1 MAVRHF
7 LVRLSFTILCGSG
20 AWAQQYTITTIAGTG
35 TAGYTGDGGSA
46 TSAELSGPVRII
58 IGPSNTIYFCDGVND
73 LVRKISSGTIST
85 FAGDGTVG
93 YTGDNAAATKAELDG
108 PTGLAFDSSG
118 NLYIADATNNVI
130 RMVSTS
136 GTITTFAGN
145 NTAGFDGDGGLA
157 VDAEIS
163 NPTAVAV
170 DKFNNVFIADAGNN
184 LIRKVSSANI
194 FTVVGGPATLLQL
207 NQPDGLVF
215 DSAGNMYIA
224 DTGNRRIVKVLSGGG
239 PIVIAG
245 TGNLGD
251 SGDGGPAVDA
261 ELGDP
266 TGVAVDAAGNVF
278 IADTLN
284 SKIRKVTPDGIIST
298 VAGDGIQAYF
308 GDKGLATN
316 AALYFPHDVTVDSS
330 GNLYIADTFNNVIRM
345 LTPEA
350 PAIFASGVVNAARF
364 RPVIA
369 PGELASIFGTS
380 FADQNAGASLPVT
393 NTLGGVSVTVNGT
406 PAPILYVTPYQVNF
420 QVPWEITGTTASVV
434 VKVNGR
440 TSPAIN
446 VPVQTAAPGL
456 FVSSTGQAAVQNSDS
471 SANTPTNPAKVGS
484 TITAYF
490 TGTGPVSPTV
500 TDGAAAPKSPPAT
513 VTSAVGATIG
523 GSAAQVSFAGL
534 TPGFV
539 GLAQMDIV
547 VPSGLATGTYPLV
560 LSVAGEVSNS
570 APISVTQ

>member
-7 LVRLSFTILCGSG
+7 LVRLSFTILCCTG

-35 TAGYTGDGGSA
+35 TAGYTGDGGAA
-46 TSAELSGPVRII
+46 TSAELKGPVRVIV
-58 IGPSNTIYFCDGVND
+58 GPSNNIYICDGIND
-73 LVRKISSGTIST
+73 LVREISSGTIST
-85 FAGDGTVG
+85 VAGDGTVG

-130 RMVSTS
+130 RMVSTG

-157 VDAEIS
+157 VDAELS

-184 LIRKVSSANI
+184 VIRKVSSANI
-194 FTVVGGPATLLQL
+194 FTVVGGAATTLQL
-207 NQPDGLVF
+207 NQPDGLVI
-215 DSAGNMYIA
+215 DAAGNMYIA
-224 DTGNRRIVKVLSGGG
+224 DTGDRRIVFVPNGGG

-245 TGNLGD
+245 NGYLGD
-251 SGDGGPAVDA
+251 SGDGGPAVNA

-266 TGVAVDAAGNVF
+266 TGLAVDAAGDVF

-308 GDKGLATN
+308 GDKGLATK
-316 AALYFPHDVTVDSS
+316 AALYFPHDVTLDSS

-350 PAIFASGVVNAARF
+350 PAVFSNGVVNAARY
-364 RPVIA
+364 RAEIA

-380 FADQNAGASLPVT
+380 FADQNTGASLPVT
-393 NTLGGVSVTVNGT
+393 NTLAGISVTVNGT
-406 PAPILYVTPYQVNF
+406 PAPILYVTPYQINF

-434 VKVNGR
+434 VTVSGR
-440 TSPAIN
+440 TSAAIN

-471 SANTPTNPAKVGS
+471 SANTPTNPATLGS

-490 TGTGPVSPTV
+490 TGTGPVSPAV
-500 TDGAAAPKSPPAT
+500 ADGAAAPKNPPAAA
-513 VTSAVGATIG
+513 TSAVGATIG
-523 GSAAQVSFAGL
+523 GAAAQITFAGL
-534 TPGFV
+534 SPGFV

-547 VPSGLATGTYPLV
+547 VPSGLKTGTYPLV

-570 APISVTQ
+570 APVSVTQ

>member
-224 DTGNRRIVKVLSGGG
+224 DTGNRRIVKVPSGEG

-251 SGDGGPAVDA
+251 SGD
-261 ELGDP
+261 
-266 TGVAVDAAGNVF
+266 
-278 IADTLN
+278 
-284 SKIRKVTPDGIIST
+284 
-298 VAGDGIQAYF
+298 
-308 GDKGLATN
+308 
-316 AALYFPHDVTVDSS
+316 
-330 GNLYIADTFNNVIRM
+330 
-345 LTPEA
+345 
-350 PAIFASGVVNAARF
+350 
-364 RPVIA
+364 
-369 PGELASIFGTS
+369 
-380 FADQNAGASLPVT
+380 
-393 NTLGGVSVTVNGT
+393 
-406 PAPILYVTPYQVNF
+406 
-420 QVPWEITGTTASVV
+420 
-434 VKVNGR
+434 
-440 TSPAIN
+440 
-446 VPVQTAAPGL
+446 
-456 FVSSTGQAAVQNSDS
+456 
-471 SANTPTNPAKVGS
+471 
-484 TITAYF
+484 
-490 TGTGPVSPTV
+490 
-500 TDGAAAPKSPPAT
+500 
-513 VTSAVGATIG
+513 
-523 GSAAQVSFAGL
+523 
-534 TPGFV
+534 
-539 GLAQMDIV
+539 
-547 VPSGLATGTYPLV
+547 
-560 LSVAGEVSNS
+560 
-570 APISVTQ
+570 

>member
-1 MAVRHF
+1 MAVRYF
-7 LVRLSFTILCGSG
+7 LVRLSLTIFCCTG
-20 AWAQQYTITTIAGTG
+20 AWAQQYTISTIAGTG
-35 TAGYTGDGGSA
+35 TAGFTGDGGAA
-46 TSAELSGPVRII
+46 TSAELSGPSRVIV
-58 IGPSNTIYFCDGVND
+58 GPSNTIYICDGIND
-73 LVRKISSGTIST
+73 LVRKITSGTIST
-85 FAGDGTVG
+85 IAGDGTVG

-108 PTGLAFDSSG
+108 PTGIAFDSSG
-118 NLYIADATNNVI
+118 NLYIADATNNVV
-130 RMVSTS
+130 RMVSTG

-157 VDAEIS
+157 VDAELS

-194 FTVVGGPATLLQL
+194 FTVVGGAATRLQL
-207 NQPDGLVF
+207 NQPDGLVI
-215 DSAGNMYIA
+215 DAAGNMYIA
-224 DTGNRRIVKVLSGGG
+224 DTGNRRIVFVPKGGG
-239 PIVIAG
+239 PVVIAG

-251 SGDGGPAVDA
+251 SGDGGPAVNA

-266 TGVAVDAAGNVF
+266 MGLAVDTAGNVF

-308 GDKGLATN
+308 GDKGVATK
-316 AALYFPHDVTVDSS
+316 AALYFPRDVSVDSS
-330 GNLYIADTFNNVIRM
+330 GNLYIADTVNNVIRM
-345 LTPEA
+345 LTPQA

-364 RPVIA
+364 RAEIG

-380 FADQNAGASLPVT
+380 FADQNAGASSPVT
-393 NTLGGVSVTVNGT
+393 NTLGGVSVTVNGKA
-406 PAPILYVTPYQVNF
+406 APILYVTPNQINF
-420 QVPWEITGTTASVV
+420 QVPWETAGTSASVV
-434 VKVNGR
+434 VTVNGR
-440 TSPAIN
+440 VSAALN

-456 FVSSTGQAAVQNSDS
+456 FVSSTGHAAVQNSDS
-471 SANTPTNPAKVGS
+471 STNTPANPAKVGS

-490 TGTGPVSPTV
+490 TGTGPVSPAV
-500 TDGAAAPKSPPAT
+500 ADGAPAPKSPPAA
-513 VTSAVGATIG
+513 VTSATGATIG
-523 GSAAQVSFAGL
+523 GSAAQVTFAGL
-534 TPGFV
+534 SPGFV

-570 APISVTQ
+570 APVSVTQ